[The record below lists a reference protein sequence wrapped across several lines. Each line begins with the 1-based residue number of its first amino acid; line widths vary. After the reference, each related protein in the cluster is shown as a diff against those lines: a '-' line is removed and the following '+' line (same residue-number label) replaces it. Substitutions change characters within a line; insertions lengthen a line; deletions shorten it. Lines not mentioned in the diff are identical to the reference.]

1 MVILFVAH
9 HINHLIDG
17 EIFETQLGRTDVLRH
32 IHRCPVAAQ
41 QQFVVEPLCRQVG
54 PYRAVLFPIHDTLF
68 QSFEHFLFPFEIGL
82 RLVIYL
88 IEVHAQATIRLVE
101 SGIDPVV
108 HHLPNRTNLGIA
120 GLPFAQHGAGFLHE
134 RRGGLGLFGG
144 HAFGFQFFQ
153 FLFVMFVEQHI
164 EITDKVVAFFPG
176 LFGGDTVAPLLPS
189 QHRFTD
195 MNTPVIDDIGFHH
208 PIAIGFQNL
217 GKTIS
222 QQVVA
227 HMSQM

>member
-1 MVILFVAH
+1 MHEIFAPFEPEFVEQYRKNLKMVILFVAH

-32 IHRCPVAAQ
+32 VHRCSVATQ

-54 PYRAVLFPIHDTLF
+54 PYRAVFFPIHDTLF

-108 HHLPNRTNLGIA
+108 HHLPNLTSIRY
-120 GLPFAQHGAGFLHE
+120 
-134 RRGGLGLFGG
+134 R
-144 HAFGFQFFQ
+144 
-153 FLFVMFVEQHI
+153 
-164 EITDKVVAFFPG
+164 
-176 LFGGDTVAPLLPS
+176 PS
-189 QHRFTD
+189 
-195 MNTPVIDDIGFHH
+195 
-208 PIAIGFQNL
+208 
-217 GKTIS
+217 
-222 QQVVA
+222 
-227 HMSQM
+227 